1 LGEGNFELKNDS
13 FRFVPKEAGMSKW
26 DEGMRDLLEHLYHE
40 LGNLARGDERN
51 LMVKCTARGK
61 IRR

>member
-1 LGEGNFELKNDS
+1 
-13 FRFVPKEAGMSKW
+13 MSKW

-61 IRR
+61 MRR